1 MARHEGGRAIKSRD
15 QRREEQEEA
24 LRLREKV
31 EARLLAIPGVRAV
44 GVGLK
49 EVGGAL
55 TEAIVLRVYVERK
68 RPETELSPDEILPKE
83 IDGIGIDVLEHHPTT
98 QTSPDQGR
106 YRPIRGGIQIGNDTG
121 AAGTLACVA
130 QRNSDHRWVVLSNSH
145 VMMAGKSLLDT
156 DIRIAQPS
164 VSGCCCCTCGF
175 IGTVLDSQ
183 IGGKVDCAIAAIDD
197 DVAHIQEIIDIG
209 GIAGVAAA
217 VVGDKVQKRGRTS
230 HVTSGTVVDIAFPT
244 TSGSHSFTDQI
255 RVTPDAAFPNFQI
268 GGDSGAAL
276 VNETR
281 HVVGLMWGKNGH
293 DGVACHIAEVQTA
306 LDITIPAATTTS
318 GADTVVSLAAE
329 AAYRTGTLPA
339 RRRDLEEVLFGE
351 MESHHPLGRLINQHQ
366 AEIFELIQ
374 HNREVGVRWQR
385 NQGPAFAAAFER
397 TTRKIDY
404 RVPEAIEGV
413 SLTQLLLD
421 MAAVL
426 ERNGSAEL
434 RRDLRHEGIALIPR
448 LQDCRTADAL
458 WQQYELLKH
467 EFQYRK
473 GRA

>member
-1 MARHEGGRAIKSRD
+1 
-15 QRREEQEEA
+15 
-24 LRLREKV
+24 
-31 EARLLAIPGVRAV
+31 
-44 GVGLK
+44 
-49 EVGGAL
+49 
-55 TEAIVLRVYVERK
+55 
-68 RPETELSPDEILPKE
+68 
-83 IDGIGIDVLEHHPTT
+83 
-98 QTSPDQGR
+98 
-106 YRPIRGGIQIGNDTG
+106 
-121 AAGTLACVA
+121 
-130 QRNSDHRWVVLSNSH
+130 
-145 VMMAGKSLLDT
+145 
-156 DIRIAQPS
+156 
-164 VSGCCCCTCGF
+164 
-175 IGTVLDSQ
+175 
-183 IGGKVDCAIAAIDD
+183 
-197 DVAHIQEIIDIG
+197 
-209 GIAGVAAA
+209 
-217 VVGDKVQKRGRTS
+217 
-230 HVTSGTVVDIAFPT
+230 
-244 TSGSHSFTDQI
+244 
-255 RVTPDAAFPNFQI
+255 
-268 GGDSGAAL
+268 
-276 VNETR
+276 
-281 HVVGLMWGKNGH
+281 MWGKNGH